1 LVPFEAVL
9 RDGDSRFV
17 YVLDGSVAEKRE
29 VVTGSFYEGMVEI
42 RDGLK
47 ASDQVVTRGAESL
60 KEDEEF
66 VKVSS

>member
-1 LVPFEAVL
+1 
-9 RDGDSRFV
+9 
-17 YVLDGSVAEKRE
+17 
-29 VVTGSFYEGMVEI
+29 MVEI